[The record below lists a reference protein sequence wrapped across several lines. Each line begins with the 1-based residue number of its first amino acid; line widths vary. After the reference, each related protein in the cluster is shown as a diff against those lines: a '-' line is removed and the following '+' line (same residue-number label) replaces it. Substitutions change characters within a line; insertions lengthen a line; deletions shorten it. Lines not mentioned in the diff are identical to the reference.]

1 MSNENIQ
8 PFKDEQEEIDFVEQ
22 MIVLYLKQ
30 QKDLGRS
37 VISVK
42 EIYEFLGSEYDGED
56 FILRLDSFG
65 ENVISLWDSKRK
77 PPLQ

>member
-1 MSNENIQ
+1 MSNESIQ

-37 VISVK
+37 VMTVK

-56 FILRLDSFG
+56 IILRLDSFG
-65 ENVISLWDSKRK
+65 ENVISLWDAKRK
-77 PPLQ
+77 SSHL

>member
-42 EIYEFLGSEYDGED
+42 EIYEFL
-56 FILRLDSFG
+56 FG